1 MSSQNIK
8 CFLGFPTN
16 HINALTTR
24 LEAHCSTME
33 SSYCES
39 YLAWWRGLGTLHDAV
54 DSMLAGDSAAAAA
67 HLTAGQ
73 RQIVAC
79 SSALTAFGHALVGLR
94 SDLFERGE
102 ADPAEPLLAREPFF
116 ATLDYDAVH
125 RELAGQGAVLPG
137 RVFWDE
143 TVSRLREGGARGACR
158 LLDRHLR
165 ELQSDLHLFIGEVEA
180 AARLP
185 LQPMAEALHST
196 SIGVG
201 RVMTGF
207 TRLVI
212 TCGYVSVLCERA
224 SQAYERS
231 RQHEVAAVAAG

>member
-1 MSSQNIK
+1 MSGHEIQ
-8 CFLGFPTN
+8 CYLGFPT
-16 HINALTTR
+16 IPTNALTAR
-24 LEAHCSTME
+24 LEGHCSAME
-33 SSYCES
+33 ASYCES
-39 YLAWWRGLGTLHDAV
+39 YVAWRGGLRTLHDVV
-54 DSMLAGDSAAAAA
+54 DAALAGDPAAAGE
-67 HLTAGQ
+67 HLANGQ
-73 RQIVAC
+73 RQIAAC
-79 SSALTAFGHALVGLR
+79 SSALTAFGHALVELR
-94 SDLFERGE
+94 GDLFERGE

-116 ATLDYDAVH
+116 ATLDYDAIH

>member
-1 MSSQNIK
+1 MAGSNIQ
-8 CFLGFPTN
+8 CFLGFPTKHVN
-16 HINALTTR
+16 NLTTR
-24 LEAHCSTME
+24 LEGHCSAME
-33 SSYCES
+33 ASYCES
-39 YLAWWRGLGTLHDAV
+39 YVAWRGGLRKLHDSVDAAV
-54 DSMLAGDSAAAAA
+54 AGDSAAAAQ
-67 HLTAGQ
+67 HLAAGQ
-73 RQIVAC
+73 GQIAAC
-79 SSALTAFGHALVGLR
+79 SNALTAFGQALVDLR

-158 LLDRHLR
+158 LLDRHVR
-165 ELQSDLHLFIGEVEA
+165 ELQSDLHLFIGGVEA

-207 TRLVI
+207 TRLVT